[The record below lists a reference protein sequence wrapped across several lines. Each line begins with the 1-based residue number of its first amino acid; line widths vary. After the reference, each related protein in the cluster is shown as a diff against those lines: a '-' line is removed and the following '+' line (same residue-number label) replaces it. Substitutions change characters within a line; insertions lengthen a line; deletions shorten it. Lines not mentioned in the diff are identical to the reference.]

1 LHALVDYAR
10 YQDLR
15 VLYAFNSRY
24 RSRCLDVIMHGATQM
39 VVPAV
44 ILLLLWFIWSKDPEL
59 GAVSRST
66 SLILISVNLG
76 VILFKS
82 IIRRPRPCHAQDD
95 IIAVH
100 PPSTK
105 SSFPSGH
112 TSNAF
117 SIALSLGYYYP
128 HFMVPLLFLALLVGV
143 SRIYLGA
150 HYPSDVLGGLAVAAS
165 VYGFILLIL

>member
-1 LHALVDYAR
+1 MNVLVEYAR

-15 VLYAFNSRY
+15 VLYVFNSRY
-24 RSRCLDVIMHGATQM
+24 RSRLLDVIMHCATQM

-44 ILLLLWFIWSKDPEL
+44 ILLALWFAWSEDPKL
-59 GAVSRST
+59 SALSKST
-66 SLILISVNLG
+66 ILMLMSVNMG
-76 VILFKS
+76 VVLFKS
-82 IIRRPRPCHAQDD
+82 IIRRPRPCHARDNV
-95 IIAVH
+95 IAAH

-128 HFMVPLLFLALLVGV
+128 QFMAPLLLLALLVGI
-143 SRIYLGA
+143 SRVYLGA

-165 VYGFILLIL
+165 VYGLILLI